1 MDPAGLQM
9 NLRQN
14 NEELIDYIK
23 GLDSWEKEMKEKD
36 ERFSKNKSILKEVK
50 SICYNK
56 LRFSKL
62 FNVPSRAYL
71 L

>member
-36 ERFSKNKSILKEVK
+36 ERLSKNKSILKEVK
-50 SICYNK
+50 
-56 LRFSKL
+56 
-62 FNVPSRAYL
+62 
-71 L
+71 